1 MTHDQSVAHTR
12 PRVTMNASNHFIIF
26 LTLIGLMLST
36 QASDDS
42 FYQELGGQAG
52 VEAIV
57 DGFITEISFDQ
68 EIYPFFKDSDIG
80 RLREKLIEQFCMLA
94 NGPCEYTGDSMID
107 VHTGMNISSG
117 QFNRMVEL
125 LQASMDNNDIP
136 FTVQNRLVKLLAP
149 MRQDIYHR

>member
-1 MTHDQSVAHTR
+1 
-12 PRVTMNASNHFIIF
+12 MNVSNYFIVF
-26 LTLIGLMLST
+26 LTLIGLTLST
-36 QASDDS
+36 QASDDNL
-42 FYQELGGQAG
+42 YQKLGGQTG

-94 NGPCEYTGDSMID
+94 NGPCEYTGDTMAD
-107 VHTGMNISSG
+107 VHAGMNITSG
-117 QFNRMVEL
+117 QFNRTVEL
-125 LQASMDNNDIP
+125 LQASMDKNDIP

-149 MRQDIYHR
+149 MRPEIYHR